1 MGIVNR
7 RNAIVG
13 WLVIRNRKRLL
24 KEMKRSV
31 PPPGSRFAAIAAG
44 VVAGIVG
51 IAGGLVFWRK
61 KQGGDPA

>member
-13 WLVIRNRKRLL
+13 WIVLRNRKRLL

-31 PPPGSRFAAIAAG
+31 PPPGSRFAAIGAG

-51 IAGGLVFWRK
+51 IAGGLLFWRK
-61 KQGGDPA
+61 KQGSDPA